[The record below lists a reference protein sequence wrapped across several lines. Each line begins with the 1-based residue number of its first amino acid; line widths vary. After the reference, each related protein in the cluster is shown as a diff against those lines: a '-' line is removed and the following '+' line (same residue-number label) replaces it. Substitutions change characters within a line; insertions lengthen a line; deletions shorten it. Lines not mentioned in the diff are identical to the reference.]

1 MNTNPPATTELGPA
15 APPAKATSGLAF
27 ASLIFSVLGMGLIGI
42 ICGHV
47 SLSRIKRAQGQLG
60 GRNLAVA
67 GLILGYV
74 TVIGIIAVALALA
87 TGVTVFK
94 SQADMSRTT
103 QAMEQLETSL
113 NRYYAEYG
121 KHPFDGTSDVKLASN
136 GSLMDLLRGKPGMK
150 NNPREIAFFF
160 GGSGLID
167 SQGNLVDAW
176 GRPYEILL
184 DTDSSGQIDL
194 GGEKINRPIA
204 VRSSGPDQLFG
215 TEDDIRTW

>member
-1 MNTNPPATTELGPA
+1 MNTNPPVTTDLGPA
-15 APPAKATSGLAF
+15 APPAKSTSGLAL
-27 ASLIFSVLGMGLIGI
+27 ASLIFSVVGLGLIGI

-60 GRNLAVA
+60 GKNLAAA

-74 TVIGIIAVALALA
+74 TVIGIIAIAVALA

-94 SQADMSRTT
+94 SQAAVSRTN

-121 KHPFDGTSDVKLASN
+121 KHPFDGNSDVKLASN
-136 GSLMDLLRGKPGMK
+136 GSLMDLLRGKSGMK

-167 SQGNLVDAW
+167 GEGNLVDAW

-194 GGEKINRPIA
+194 GAERINRPIA

-215 TEDDIRTW
+215 TDDDIRTW